1 MFNSYQITKPNIFD
15 KPWLKHLAEELW
27 VEDFGGGGEKEKR
40 RIAADEKEGKF
51 EALWNMQE
59 SLKLLLFTQK
69 NSLAL
74 ISVTGVDNNIVN

>member
-1 MFNSYQITKPNIFD
+1 M
-15 KPWLKHLAEELW
+15 
-27 VEDFGGGGEKEKR
+27 GGGEEKEKR